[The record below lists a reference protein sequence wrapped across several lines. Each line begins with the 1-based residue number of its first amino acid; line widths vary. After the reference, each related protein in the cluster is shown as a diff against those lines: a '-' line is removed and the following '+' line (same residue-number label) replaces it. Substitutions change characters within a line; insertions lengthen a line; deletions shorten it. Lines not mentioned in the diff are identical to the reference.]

1 MIFNIARR
9 YTFSKKNRHRLTSI
23 RIAIGLLFTT
33 LALNV
38 ILSFMIGLQDKK
50 FSAIKEYYSYD
61 AILDI
66 NDNTNVDLLLEEL
79 NNDSRIN
86 LAFKFLEVPTI
97 INNNDN
103 SQFVGK
109 IRAFES
115 NVFEKLSY
123 TLTKG
128 SFDSEGIILSNSVT
142 SSSTFTYMKPVDL
155 TILKKGKVVTIV
167 PLQIQSE
174 ISAEYYTP
182 MKDFNNFY
190 SLMNYDQLKKYA
202 PYTKDQIGVYG
213 DIGAINNIVDD
224 KAIINTWIDQ
234 NESLYAAMKLEQ
246 YLMYLTLSI
255 MSFIILI
262 QLYNSTNNLIKTKQ
276 GEIAMLRT
284 LGITKKQTNSIFI
297 LTSCIISFL
306 GIILGTCIS
315 FLLLS
320 YSNDIIKIVNN
331 LTNYNIPLLTV
342 NVDLN
347 FSLENSLMI
356 ALPLLLITYIMTKRA
371 INKLLKK
378 DNMEILLNE

>member
-23 RIAIGLLFTT
+23 RISIGLLFTT

-50 FSAIKEYYSYD
+50 FASIKEYYSYD
-61 AILDI
+61 VILDVAE
-66 NDNTNVDLLLEEL
+66 NTDVDILLEEL
-79 NNDSRIN
+79 NSDSNIK

-97 INNNDN
+97 INNSDN

-115 NVFEKLSY
+115 DIFEQLSY

-128 SFDSEGIILSNSVT
+128 SYQSDGIILSNAVT
-142 SSSTFTYMKPVDL
+142 SSSTFTYMKPIDL

-167 PLQIQSE
+167 PMQVKSE
-174 ISAEYYTP
+174 ISGEYYTP
-182 MKDFNNFY
+182 MRDFNNFY
-190 SLMNYDQLKKYA
+190 ALMNFEQLKKFA
-202 PYTKDQIGVYG
+202 PYTKEQIGIFG
-213 DIGAINNIVDD
+213 ELDSIKDIVGNRAT
-224 KAIINTWIDQ
+224 INTWIDQ

-297 LTSCIISFL
+297 FTSCIISFL
-306 GIILGTCIS
+306 GIVLGTIIS

-320 YSNDIIKIVNN
+320 YSNDIIKLINN
-331 LTNYNIPLLTV
+331 LTNYSIPILTV
-342 NVDLN
+342 NVDLH

-356 ALPLLLITYIMTKRA
+356 ALPLLLITYLMTKRT

-378 DNMEILLNE
+378 DSMEILLNE